1 MQFQLAL
8 SVRQT
13 GKSSSTATTVNT
25 SKRAYRLASASEIER
40 RGPFAFRGE
49 LHNQYSCVCN
59 NAQSAKI

>member
-25 SKRAYRLASASEIER
+25 SKRAYRLASASERER
-40 RGPFAFRGE
+40 RGPDSAANCTTNTAVYAIM
-49 LHNQYSCVCN
+49 H
-59 NAQSAKI
+59 QSAKI

>member
-40 RGPFAFRGE
+40 RGPFRGE

-59 NAQSAKI
+59 NAQRAKI